1 MAITRREEQR
11 LLSHEELESVAPTHH
26 PELGSLPP
34 DALRALAFRLRA
46 HHKRARDLI
55 REAARARRGKGEARA
70 ATGAAEKLSQK
81 KQAFAAGLR
90 RVNAQF
96 ARLEA
101 EQRRARNTEALREAL
116 ARRRAARPHHPR
128 PGRHAGGGMRD
139 TSQDRAHPGPD
150 PRAIGSISQA
160 TRVNQA
166 RRDG

>member
-11 LLSHEELESVAPTHH
+11 LLTHEEQESLAPTHH
-26 PELGSLPP
+26 PQLGVLPP
-34 DALRALAFRLRA
+34 EELRALAFRLRG
-46 HHKRARDLI
+46 HRKRARDLI

-70 ATGAAEKLSQK
+70 ATGAAEKLSHK
-81 KQAFAAGLR
+81 KQVFAAGLR

-101 EQRRARNTEALREAL
+101 EQRRGRNAEALREAL

-139 TSQDRAHPGPD
+139 TSEDRAHRGPD

-160 TRVNQA
+160 TKASQA

>member
-11 LLSHEELESVAPTHH
+11 LLTHEELEGLAPTHH
-26 PELGSLPP
+26 PLLGTLTSE
-34 DALRALAFRLRA
+34 DLRALAFRLRT

-55 REAARARRGKGEARA
+55 REAFRARRGKGEARS
-70 ATGAAEKLSQK
+70 ATAAAEKLSEK
-81 KQAFAAGLR
+81 KQVFAAGLR

-101 EQRRARNTEALREAL
+101 EQRRARNTDALRQAL
-116 ARRRAARPHHPR
+116 ERRRAARPHHPL
-128 PGRHAGGGMRD
+128 PGRHAREGMRD
-139 TSQDRAHPGPD
+139 TSEDRAHPGPD
-150 PRAIGSISQA
+150 PRTIGSISQA